1 MHAPRLAESPAL
13 DALSTPL
20 PMPSAEPPIDGPVDL
35 ARVVRTWWPLAAS
48 WLLMSA
54 ELPLIVAVVARLEN
68 PEINLAAFGGVVFPL
83 ALIIESPVIMLLA
96 ASTALCRDAAA
107 YARIRSYMM
116 RAGAALTVLHLVVAL
131 TPLYD
136 VVVRGLIGAPE
147 ALVEPA
153 RLGLLLMLPWTW
165 AIGYRRFQQG
175 VLIRFGHS
183 RAVGLGT
190 LARLAADAL
199 VLGVGYAIGDLPGI
213 AVGATAISAGVVTE
227 AVVSG
232 WLVRPVRNGPLAD
245 RPLGEPV
252 LLGPFMT
259 FYIPL
264 VLTSLVALLAQ
275 PIGSA
280 AMSRMA
286 LPVASLAA
294 WPAIAGLSFIL
305 RSSGMAFNEVMVAL
319 LDEPGAGPALKRFA
333 ILLGTATTAIGVLLV
348 ATPAADFWFRHV
360 SALPPDLTDLARSG
374 AWLIVPLAALVV
386 IQSRYQG
393 ALVHGRRTRAI
404 TESVV
409 LGLGVN
415 GALLVTAVTAMRHP
429 TLSVALGD
437 AAVRLRLAAPGAGTI
452 PGLHVALWAMLA
464 SNAVQAAWLWWR
476 GRGVLA
482 GIEAGG

>member
-1 MHAPRLAESPAL
+1 MHAPRLDPAPAL
-13 DALSTPL
+13 NAIAAS
-20 PMPSAEPPIDGPVDL
+20 PSAPTPGPTAAEPVDL

-54 ELPLIVAVVARLEN
+54 EMPTIVAVVARLAD

-96 ASTALCRDAAA
+96 ASTALVRDAAA
-107 YARIRSYMM
+107 YARIRTYMM
-116 RAGAALTVLHLVVAL
+116 RAGAALTVLHLAVAL

-147 ALVEPA
+147 AVVEPA
-153 RLGLLLMLPWTW
+153 RLGLLLMTPWTW
-165 AIGYRRFQQG
+165 SIAYRRFQQG
-175 VLIRFGHS
+175 VLIRYGRS

-190 LARLAADAL
+190 VARLAADAL
-199 VLGVGYAIGDLPGI
+199 VLGIGYAVGDLPGI
-213 AVGATAISAGVVTE
+213 AVGTAAISAGVVTE
-227 AVVSG
+227 AAVSG
-232 WLVRPVRNGPLAD
+232 WLVRPVREGPLRD

-252 LLGPFMT
+252 MLGPFMA

-264 VLTSLVALLAQ
+264 VLTSLVALLGQ

-280 AMSRMA
+280 AMSRLA

-294 WPAIAGLSFIL
+294 WPAIGGLSFIL
-305 RSSGMAFNEVMVAL
+305 RSPGMAFNEVMVAL
-319 LDEPGAGPALKRFA
+319 LDEHGAGPALKRFA
-333 ILLGTATTAIGVLLV
+333 LLLAAGTTAIGILLV
-348 ATPAADFWFRHV
+348 ATPAAEFWLADV
-360 SALPPDLTDLARSG
+360 SALPPDLAGLARSG

-386 IQSRYQG
+386 VQSRYQG
-393 ALVHGRRTRAI
+393 ALVHARRTRAV
-404 TESVV
+404 TESVA

-415 GALLVTAVTAMRHP
+415 AAVLFAAVAASGLVLSAGVADTAAGRVVERLGAL
-429 TLSVALGD
+429 
-437 AAVRLRLAAPGAGTI
+437 

-464 SNAVQAAWLWWR
+464 SYTVQAAWLWWR

-482 GIEAGG
+482 RIEAAA